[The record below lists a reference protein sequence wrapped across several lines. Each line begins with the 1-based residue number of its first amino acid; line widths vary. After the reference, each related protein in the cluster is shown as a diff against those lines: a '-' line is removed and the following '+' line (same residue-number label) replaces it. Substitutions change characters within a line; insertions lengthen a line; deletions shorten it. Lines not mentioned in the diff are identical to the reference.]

1 MYSSCFVVD
10 YMNMASKKKNMYYKH
25 LNRRRVRSEMQIKS
39 EVKGTQV
46 AASTQKNH
54 SMLARLQE
62 PEAGAHMWEKNS
74 STGLTWLNYHPNFMN
89 ILKCVA
95 RTTNIVDRFKCVG
108 VCVSM
113 YQHLGKYHHFQQ
125 CGWALLFYCFLPNS
139 DKTFISFKIT
149 TQIFPTFLPSAS
161 CDAHLFIFFCV
172 VLFFSL
178 FSCK

>member
-1 MYSSCFVVD
+1 
-10 YMNMASKKKNMYYKH
+10 MNMASKKKNMYYKH

-108 VCVSM
+108 VCVCVYVSTSWKISSFSAM
-113 YQHLGKYHHFQQ
+113 RLGSSI
-125 CGWALLFYCFLPNS
+125 LLLLAQFR
-139 DKTFISFKIT
+139 
-149 TQIFPTFLPSAS
+149 
-161 CDAHLFIFFCV
+161 
-172 VLFFSL
+172 
-178 FSCK
+178 